1 MANIRLNFTMASNGV
16 LTTPLNLSISS
27 LVLADSGSL
36 IRGKVLGVAAGS
48 DATVIYKPSDKL
60 ESAYIYIR
68 NLAAEKEDY
77 IYVYADTAADD
88 PVILKIAAGEFA
100 FLPVPN
106 DANLKAY
113 GTKVDQIIEY
123 GVFGNDSSAVRLS

>member
-16 LTTPLNLSISS
+16 LTTPLNLNISS

-36 IRGKVLGVAAGS
+36 IRGKVLGIAAGS

-113 GTKVDQIIEY
+113 GTKVDQIIEF

>member
-1 MANIRLNFTMASNGV
+1 
-16 LTTPLNLSISS
+16 
-27 LVLADSGSL
+27 L
-36 IRGKVLGVAAGS
+36 IRGKVLGIAAGS

-68 NLAAEKEDY
+68 NLAVEKEDY

-113 GTKVDQIIEY
+113 GTKVDQIIEF